1 MADIFDELIGE
12 GAPAPELVAAL
23 RRQKRMGQIGALSG
37 DKNIARLGG
46 VEYDDAMRSATGIRD
61 QRERAKAREDQQA
74 FAKWQQQEA
83 NAQREEARRYQY
95 AALKQA
101 RDLAQA
107 QMQNQRDLVGLRN
120 SGAGSAAAKARAGQ
134 MAKLESALRTSG
146 IGNVWSAV
154 EGARDVVDRYTDKDK
169 AGNVTGYRGVPGVGG
184 LANVRNLGIG
194 TAANFGDSEGK
205 QNQAKIA
212 ALQNLVLQAR
222 SGAAVTDP
230 ELQRMLAETG
240 LTMFSS
246 DEDFL
251 RAFPELIKK
260 AEQATQN
267 VLAGYDP
274 DVVQEYLQ
282 RGGLKG
288 FKFGKG
294 AGGDAAPTDP
304 DAEIEALLSGMQ

>member
-1 MADIFDELIGE
+1 MADIFDELVGE
-12 GAPAPELVAAL
+12 GAPAPELIAAL
-23 RRQKRMGQIGALSG
+23 RRQRSLGRVGALSG
-37 DKNIARLGG
+37 DKSIARLGG
-46 VEYDDAMRSATGIRD
+46 AEYDDAMKQAAGIRD
-61 QRERAKAREDQQA
+61 TRERDKAREDNRA
-74 FAKWQQQEA
+74 FQKWQQEEA

-95 AALKQA
+95 TALRQA
-101 RDLAQA
+101 RDLAEA
-107 QMQNQRDLVGLRN
+107 QMQNQRDLVGLRAA
-120 SGAGSAAAKARAGQ
+120 GAGSAANKARATQ

-154 EGARDVVDRYTDKDK
+154 EGAREVVDKYTEKD
-169 AGNVTGYRGVPGVGG
+169 AQGNVTGYKGVPGVGG
-184 LANVRNLGIG
+184 LANVRTLGLG
-194 TAANFGDSEGK
+194 TAANLGDDEGK
-205 QNQAKIA
+205 LNQAKIA

-240 LTMFSS
+240 LTMWSS
-246 DEDFL
+246 DKDFL

-274 DVVQEYLQ
+274 DVVREYLQ

-288 FKFGKG
+288 FKY
-294 AGGDAAPTDP
+294 GDAAGGALPSDP
-304 DAEIEALLSGMQ
+304 DAEIEALLGGMQ